1 MQPNTIRGIFTMSQ
15 KTSNPLRKLKDNI
28 TVMSGTGKKKR
39 NGFRDDGGDGFE
51 FIDDENGNNGGNN
64 GTTQSNDWHVL
75 VVDDDPDV
83 HDATIFALQ
92 KIKIFGKNIKF
103 YHANSAEEGL
113 KTLQKHDNISVALLD
128 AVMET
133 PDAGLKLVKKIR
145 DLGLTSLRIILRTGQ
160 PGYAPEESVIRDYD
174 INEYCTKTELTRTR
188 LISVLTA
195 AFRAYNQIEE
205 INENLKDLEIL
216 IDGIAGVFKSTS
228 PTELGE
234 QILELVPRL
243 LPYAKGGLVCTAET
257 TTEASEIPEMTICAA
272 TGIFSGHD
280 GETLEKAAP
289 DGLISSLAHLR
300 MDDEMVLLSSP
311 VALYFNNGQGESLL
325 VHIAHDRPLS
335 ETQHMML
342 QILGANIAIG
352 FQNITLIR
360 RLDRLAFVDPVSHM
374 PNLNALGDALQKQT
388 NPREKLSLILL
399 HVKALSAF
407 HSAFGMDFTNKALA
421 KMQKRLQDLLKSAY
435 LIARYDSAKFAVLA
449 GQDSMNEAAILEA
462 FSTPVSV
469 DDTEISFSAAAAVT
483 EIAEGEPED
492 VPTLLRRANSAI
504 LTVKHKP
511 GTHITSYDPSVTK
524 ELEERLKTQE
534 ALRSALESGEGLHA
548 HFQPKIDLEME
559 TITGTEALCRWT
571 LDGKPISPGV
581 FIPVAEKSGLAE
593 RITDVMLGET
603 AAFIRAREKKKL
615 PPLPVAV
622 NLSMYEIGRKNFAET
637 LLEKIE
643 DKKLT
648 PDMLEFEVT
657 ESVMM
662 HAPEHNI
669 RQLEILKNKGF
680 RIALDDFGTGYSS
693 LRYLEEM
700 PLDILKID
708 RSFIIKLNTANAG
721 KSLAASAI
729 ALANIRELKTVA
741 EGIETRLQHD
751 ALKTLG
757 CTSCQGFLYGHPLA
771 ADDFHTIYKDWT
783 IQDALT
789 ETAKPAHK
797 KKK

>member
-1 MQPNTIRGIFTMSQ
+1 MMQGIFTMSQ
-15 KTSNPLRKLKDNI
+15 KTSNAVRKLKDNI
-28 TVMSGTGKKKR
+28 TAISGSAGKKKR
-39 NGFRDDGGDGFE
+39 DGFKDGDGNGFE
-51 FIDDENGNNGGNN
+51 FIDDENGSGNSSGG
-64 GTTQSNDWHVL
+64 GADQDDHWHVL
-75 VVDDDPDV
+75 VIDDDPDV

-92 KIKIFGKNIKF
+92 KIKVFGKNLHF
-103 YHANSAEEGL
+103 YHAHSAEEGL
-113 KTLQKHDNISVALLD
+113 KTLQKNGNISVTLLD

-145 DLGLTSLRIILRTGQ
+145 DLGLKSLRIILRTGQ

-195 AFRAYNQIEE
+195 ALRSYNQIEGM
-205 INENLKDLEIL
+205 NENLKELEIL
-216 IDGIAGVFKSTS
+216 TDGIAGIFKSTT
-228 PTELGE
+228 PAELGDH
-234 QILELVPRL
+234 ILELMPRL
-243 LPYAKGGLVCTAET
+243 LPHAAGGLTCAAESGT
-257 TTEASEIPEMTICAA
+257 TGAADIDDLTICAA
-272 TGIFSGHD
+272 TGIFSGSN
-280 GETLEKAAP
+280 GKTLADTAP
-289 DGLISSLAHLR
+289 DGLLSALTHLHPN
-300 MDDEMVLLSSP
+300 DEMVLLPSP
-311 VALYFNNGQGESLL
+311 VVLYCNNDQGGVFLM
-325 VHIAHDRPLS
+325 HIAHDRPLS

-421 KMQKRLQDLLKSAY
+421 KMQKRLQHLLKSAY

-449 GQDSMNEAAILEA
+449 GQDSMNESAILEA

-511 GTHITSYDPSVTK
+511 GTHITRYDPSVTK

-622 NLSMYEIGRKNFAET
+622 NLSMHEIGRKNFAET

-783 IQDALT
+783 LQDALT
-789 ETAKPAHK
+789 GTAKPAHK